1 MPSYFSEIKKEILIS
16 CPDEDTTQK
25 RLDYYLSPPGI
36 TAEVKRLYDKE
47 DIEKRE
53 KRNRIQSALNEL
65 TSKEHTLNAVY
76 FLQYPWDLNIKRRKE
91 KNVAKKFLK
100 QLKAI
105 CGVLKLIM
113 LGALK

>member
-1 MPSYFSEIKKEILIS
+1 LPSYFSEIKKKILIS
-16 CPDEDTTQK
+16 CPDEDITQK

-36 TAEVKRLYDKE
+36 TVEVKRLYDKE

-65 TSKEHTLNAVY
+65 TSKEHTLNAVI
-76 FLQYPWDLNIKRRKE
+76 FFNILGISILNEGKRRMLQ
-91 KNVAKKFLK
+91 KKFLK